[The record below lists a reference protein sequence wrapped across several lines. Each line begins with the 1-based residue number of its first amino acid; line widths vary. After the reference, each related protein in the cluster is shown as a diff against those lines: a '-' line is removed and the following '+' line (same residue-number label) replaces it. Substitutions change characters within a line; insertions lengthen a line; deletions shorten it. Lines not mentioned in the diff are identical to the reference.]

1 MQSYFFIFNKKH
13 MSLEKTEI
21 INEILKRKLYNV
33 LCWKMILFIPRKFE
47 FITPPLNII
56 YFPTHVNLSS

>member
-1 MQSYFFIFNKKH
+1 

-21 INEILKRKLYNV
+21 INEILKKKLYNV
-33 LCWKMILFIPRKFE
+33 LCWKMILFIPTKFE

-56 YFPTHVNLSS
+56 YFPTHVNLSSRI